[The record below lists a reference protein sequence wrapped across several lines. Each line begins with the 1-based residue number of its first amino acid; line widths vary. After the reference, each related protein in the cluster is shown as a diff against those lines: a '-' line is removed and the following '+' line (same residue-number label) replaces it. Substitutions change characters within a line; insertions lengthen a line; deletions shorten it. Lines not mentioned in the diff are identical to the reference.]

1 MHKSPCETEEVCNIN
16 NQLEILFMKYYL
28 FQGILGVATKIKDL
42 GQKVLKSSGNQGDN
56 KKTDANGGAVRYS
69 MFSFNLNK
77 NFTILFLVSLNWPK
91 N

>member
-1 MHKSPCETEEVCNIN
+1 
-16 NQLEILFMKYYL
+16 MKYYL

-91 N
+91 NWAATKRKLKVIFKQTTHL